1 MFTQWGGW
9 VRPTSTERGS
19 GDPWQWMDC
28 GAPARL
34 HPLNWMEHTEWM
46 DMTRRGALLSTR
58 TLATRWATAP
68 THSSIALNATA
79 YSA

>member
-1 MFTQWGGW
+1 
-9 VRPTSTERGS
+9 
-19 GDPWQWMDC
+19 
-28 GAPARL
+28 
-34 HPLNWMEHTEWM
+34 MEHTEWM

-68 THSSIALNATA
+68 THSSIVLNATA